1 MGELE
6 IDTDP
11 VSLLVDGALLIVE
24 ARAADNGRA
33 ARTLIRIEGAPL
45 RQTLVAL
52 TAGAVLSEQQSPDA
66 ASIQVISGTIRLHEG
81 DSCTVLSH
89 GELVPV
95 PAGPHWVDAA
105 EDAIILLTVAVRRPA

>member
-1 MGELE
+1 MAQAE

-11 VSLLVDGALLIVE
+11 VSLLVDGALLLAE
-24 ARAADNGRA
+24 AKAAVNGRA

-52 TAGAVLSEQQSPDA
+52 KEGAVLSEHESPES
-66 ASIQVISGTIRLHEG
+66 ASIQIIAGEVRLHAG
-81 DSCTVLSH
+81 DLVTVLSH

-95 PAGPHWVDAA
+95 PAGRHWVDAV
-105 EDAIILLTVAVRRPA
+105 EDAILLLTVAVTRPG